1 MIEPQNKN
9 REVTAMNEKETVCT
23 TSTRP
28 QMLAGG
34 MYLAAFALVLIQ
46 ALIGA

>member
-1 MIEPQNKN
+1 
-9 REVTAMNEKETVCT
+9 MNEKENACT

-28 QMLAGG
+28 QTLAGG
-34 MYLAAFALVLIQ
+34 MYLAAFALVLLQ